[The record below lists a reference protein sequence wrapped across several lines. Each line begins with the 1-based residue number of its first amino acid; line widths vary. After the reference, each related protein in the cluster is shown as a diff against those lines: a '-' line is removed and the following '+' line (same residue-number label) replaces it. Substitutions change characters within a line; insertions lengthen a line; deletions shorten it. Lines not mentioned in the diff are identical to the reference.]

1 MAKGRKENVKMSLRY
16 YSFVYDTK
24 AVVFT
29 LLNFLFALAFCIG
42 FFYTLKDLPD
52 IIPVHWSEQGGFD
65 KFGEK
70 SQLYPIGIS
79 AIAVAALAFPASM
92 VCIKKSY
99 NGFAYL
105 FSGISMFLTCVMILV
120 YCFMRS
126 GITQ

>member
-1 MAKGRKENVKMSLRY
+1 MSLRY

-70 SQLYPIGIS
+70 SQLYPIGII
-79 AIAVAALAFPASM
+79 AIAVAALAFPVSM
-92 VCIKKSY
+92 GCIKKSY
-99 NGFAYL
+99 SGFAYL
-105 FSGISMFLTCVMILV
+105 FSGISMFVTCLMILV
-120 YCFMRS
+120 YGFMRS
-126 GITQ
+126 AIPQ

>member
-1 MAKGRKENVKMSLRY
+1 MNLRY
-16 YSFVYDTK
+16 QSFMQDTK
-24 AVVFT
+24 GVAFSV
-29 LLNFLFALAFCIG
+29 LNFLFALAFCIG

-70 SQLYPIGIS
+70 SELYSIGIS
-79 AIAVAALAFPASM
+79 AMAAAALAFPVSM
-92 VCIKKSY
+92 VCIKKKYS
-99 NGFAYL
+99 GFAYL

>member
-1 MAKGRKENVKMSLRY
+1 MNLRY
-16 YSFVYDTK
+16 YSFMYDTK
-24 AVVFT
+24 AVAFSI
-29 LLNFLFALAFCIG
+29 LNFLFALAFCIG

-79 AIAVAALAFPASM
+79 AIAIAALAFPVSM

-105 FSGISMFLTCVMILV
+105 FSGISMFATCLMILV
-120 YCFMRS
+120 YGFMRS
-126 GITQ
+126 AIL